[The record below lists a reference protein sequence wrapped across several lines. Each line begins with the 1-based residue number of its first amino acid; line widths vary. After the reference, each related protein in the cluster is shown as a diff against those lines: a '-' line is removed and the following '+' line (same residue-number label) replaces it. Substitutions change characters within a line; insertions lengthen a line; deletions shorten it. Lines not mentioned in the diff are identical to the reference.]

1 MEEKISIDKSKN
13 VFNRKTNNRAKIF
26 IVLIVVSLI
35 ILLMK
40 NIIFVKLSKIHSMKL
55 KPISINT
62 SISIRLNNTHPI
74 LNPTYPINNNASSLY
89 TYNNSVNLVNN
100 KLIWNNQLSLEEN
113 KIKKEI
119 KEYKYTNITFTNPN
133 DFIKRENPL
142 ITLVITLYNQEEF
155 INRVY
160 YSIQRQ
166 EMKDIEIIFVDD
178 ASTDNSAKIVAELM
192 EKDKRIIYL
201 KNDVNKRAFYSR
213 NKGILNS
220 KGKYILVIDPDDILI
235 NNILIK
241 AYETAEKY
249 NLDIVHFYIM
259 MGYFDN
265 PGVRASLKYK
275 SGILKNNAE
284 VRDLFYFGTSRNIC
298 DKLIKR
304 EIYLKSIEF
313 MRKEFYDGDYHIND
327 DDTAFFGIS
336 RFAESYGFLEQIGYF
351 YIARPPGPNHYSAAL
366 NRTNDLF
373 FSVCN
378 IMKYFY
384 FQSDNNTFEKYNVAY
399 KYFQKSFRRFGNR
412 IYYLTKGFDFILDIF
427 NLYLN
432 SSFFD
437 ESQKNYIRNYKNK
450 IDGIK
455 NGRKN

>member
-1 MEEKISIDKSKN
+1 MKEKIFIDKPKN

-26 IVLIVVSLI
+26 IILIVISLT

-40 NIIFVKLSKIHSMKL
+40 SIIFVKQSKISIMKL
-55 KPISINT
+55 KPISFNT
-62 SISIRLNNTHPI
+62 SIFKNLNNTYQK
-74 LNPTYPINNNASSLY
+74 LDNTYPADNNISYIYS
-89 TYNNSVNLVNN
+89 YNTGVNLVNN
-100 KLIWNNQLSLEEN
+100 KLIWNNTLSLEEY
-113 KIKKEI
+113 KIKEEI
-119 KEYKYTNITFTNPN
+119 KQYKYTNISFTNPN

-142 ITLVITLYNQEEF
+142 ISLVITLYNQEEF
-155 INRVY
+155 IDRVY
-160 YSIQRQ
+160 YSIQKQ

-178 ASTDNSAKIVAELM
+178 ASTDNSAKIVEDLM

-201 KNDVNKRAFYSR
+201 KNNINRRAFYSR

-241 AYETAEKY
+241 ACVTAEKY

-259 MGYFDN
+259 MGYFNN
-265 PGVRASLKYK
+265 PDVRTSLKYK
-275 SGILKNNAE
+275 SGILKNNSE
-284 VRDLFYFGTSRNIC
+284 VRNLFYFGTSRNIW

-373 FSVCN
+373 FSICN

-384 FQSDNNTFEKYNVAY
+384 YQSDDNTFEKYNVAY

-412 IYYLTKGFDFILDIF
+412 IYYLTKGFDFILDIL

-432 SSFFD
+432 SSYFD
-437 ESQKNYIRNYKNK
+437 ESQKKYILNYKNK
-450 IDGIK
+450 IVGIK